1 MASTT
6 RSDPV
11 CGMQVDPETAV
22 AVQHGGR
29 VYYFCESA
37 CAETF
42 RTGPHPHWDLRPFS
56 SGTYRARGNS
66 YQTSHGLRST

>member
-6 RSDPV
+6 VIDPV

-22 AVQHGGR
+22 AVEYGGR

-37 CAETF
+37 CADTF
-42 RTGPHPHWDLRPFS
+42 RDDPDRWILRD
-56 SGTYRARGNS
+56 A
-66 YQTSHGLRST
+66 LVEA